1 MLRVSPSKARRTAAF
16 AFAFASAVAA
26 FFGAAF
32 FGAAFEDGGAFAQT
46 FAPSNVPSWARRTAE
61 NGVWQ
66 CADDASFRTLRV
78 AALAAAPSDGAPSV
92 DASSAAPS
100 DGVFDGVF
108 DGSFSGALGN
118 SFENAFDAP
127 LETALNSARENAFGN
142 SFVLRGQI
150 PPVVSPSTSAT
161 KIGEST
167 VYDSTSTFVLP
178 PVTGDDPE
186 FAPITPTLDD
196 EATTVQ
202 KLFKYRDDISA
213 SYMFVPKG
221 DSSGLGMHEIEGR
234 ILFAF
239 PWETMRERTC
249 LNNGFF
255 LLTPSFRYN
264 HWSQTDA
271 PATAFKMPEST
282 FDAGLTTLFAT
293 HLRDLEI
300 KVEVSVGVAA
310 SFDKINGDALY
321 IRGRAMGALPIDNA
335 KQVKATGGLI
345 YYDRIEYKIVPSG
358 GIIWRPNEQNVVR
371 LVYPDPRWSRYI
383 TKLNETDWWFY
394 IGGEIG
400 GGRWLIEENGET
412 FNTDYNDYRVGL
424 GLTFA
429 CDKMKGCVEVGGAFG
444 RELVSKRGVWYEP
457 KDSVYLKTGFLF

>member
-1 MLRVSPSKARRTAAF
+1 MLRVSPTKARRTAAF
-16 AFAFASAVAA
+16 ALAAAA
-26 FFGAAF
+26 FFGAF
-32 FGAAFEDGGAFAQT
+32 FEGVETFAQSSE
-46 FAPSNVPSWARRTAE
+46 PSSVPSWARRTAE

-66 CADDASFRTLRV
+66 VDDV
-78 AALAAAPSDGAPSV
+78 
-92 DASSAAPS
+92 ASSTFPRLASLNDLRS
-100 DGVFDGVF
+100 DDVQTDAVF
-108 DGSFSGALGN
+108 DGSFSGALGR
-118 SFENAFDAP
+118 S
-127 LETALNSARENAFGN
+127 L
-142 SFVLRGQI
+142 VLRGQQ

-167 VYDSTSTFVLP
+167 VYGSTAPFVLP
-178 PVTGDDPE
+178 PVTGDDPV
-186 FAPITPTLDD
+186 FAPITPTLDE
-196 EATTVQ
+196 EATTIQ
-202 KLFKYRDDISA
+202 KVFRYRDDISA

-221 DSSGLGMHEIEGR
+221 DSNGLGMNEVEGR

-249 LNNGFF
+249 LNNGYF

-271 PATAFKMPEST
+271 PTTPFKMPDST

-293 HLRDLEI
+293 NLRDLEV
-300 KVEVSVGVAA
+300 KVEVSVGVAS
-310 SFDKINGDALY
+310 SFEKVDCDAFY
-321 IRGRAMGALPIDNA
+321 IRGRAMGALPIDND

-345 YYDRIEYKIVPSG
+345 YYDRVEYKIVPSG
-358 GIIWRPNEQNVVR
+358 GIIWRPNEQNILR

-383 TKLNETDWWFY
+383 GKLSNETDWWFY

-400 GGRWLIEENGET
+400 GGRWLIEDRGEA

-429 CDKMKGCVEVGGAFG
+429 CDKMQGGFEIGGAFG
-444 RELVSKRGVWYEP
+444 RKLVSKQGVWYEP
-457 KDSVYLKTGFLF
+457 KDAVYLKTGFKF

>member
-16 AFAFASAVAA
+16 AFALAVAA
-26 FFGAAF
+26 FSGAF
-32 FGAAFEDGGAFAQT
+32 FEETGAFAL
-46 FAPSNVPSWARRTAE
+46 AAEPSIAPSWARRTAE
-61 NGVWQ
+61 SGVWQ
-66 CADDASFRTLRV
+66 VDDGASSNYSCFASFNDLR
-78 AALAAAPSDGAPSV
+78 SDDV
-92 DASSAAPS
+92 QT

-108 DGSFSGALGN
+108 SGALGR
-118 SFENAFDAP
+118 S
-127 LETALNSARENAFGN
+127 L
-142 SFVLRGQI
+142 VLRGQQ
-150 PPVVSPSTSAT
+150 PPVVSPSTT
-161 KIGEST
+161 PKIGEST
-167 VYDSTSTFVLP
+167 VYGSTAPFVLP
-178 PVTGDDPE
+178 PVTGDDPT

-196 EATTVQ
+196 EATTIQ
-202 KLFKYRDDISA
+202 KVFRYRDDISA

-221 DSSGLGMHEIEGR
+221 DSNGLGMHEVEGR

-249 LNNGFF
+249 LNNGYF

-264 HWSQTDA
+264 HWSQTDV
-271 PATAFKMPEST
+271 PATPFKMPDST

-293 HLRDLEI
+293 NLRDLEI
-300 KVEVSVGVAA
+300 KAEVSVGVAS
-310 SFDKINGDALY
+310 SFEKVDCDAFY
-321 IRGRAMGALPIDNA
+321 IRGRAMGALPIDND

-358 GIIWRPNEQNVVR
+358 GIIWRPNEQNILR

-383 TKLNETDWWFY
+383 GKLNNETDWWFY

-400 GGRWLIEENGET
+400 GGRWLIEDRGET

-424 GLTFA
+424 GLTFD

-444 RELVSKRGVWYEP
+444 RELVSKQGVWYEP
-457 KDSVYLKTGFLF
+457 KDAVYLKTGFLF

>member
-1 MLRVSPSKARRTAAF
+1 MLRVFPSKARRTAAF
-16 AFAFASAVAA
+16 ALAVAALFGAFFEETGTFASAAEPTNA
-26 FFGAAF
+26 
-32 FGAAFEDGGAFAQT
+32 
-46 FAPSNVPSWARRTAE
+46 PSWARRTAE

-66 CADDASFRTLRV
+66 VGDVASLSFSRLASFNDLR
-78 AALAAAPSDGAPSV
+78 SDDV
-92 DASSAAPS
+92 QT
-100 DGVFDGVF
+100 DGVFDGA
-108 DGSFSGALGN
+108 FSGALGR
-118 SFENAFDAP
+118 S
-127 LETALNSARENAFGN
+127 L
-142 SFVLRGQI
+142 VLRGQQ
-150 PPVVSPSTSAT
+150 PPVVSPSTT
-161 KIGEST
+161 PKIGEST
-167 VYDSTSTFVLP
+167 VYGSTAPFVLP
-178 PVTGDDPE
+178 PVTGDDPT

-196 EATTVQ
+196 EATTIQ
-202 KLFKYRDDISA
+202 KVFRYRDDISA

-221 DSSGLGMHEIEGR
+221 DSNGLGMHEVEGR

-249 LNNGFF
+249 LNNGYF

-271 PATAFKMPEST
+271 PATPFKMPDST

-293 HLRDLEI
+293 NLRDLEV
-300 KVEVSVGVAA
+300 KVEVSVGVAS
-310 SFDKINGDALY
+310 SFEKVDCDAFY
-321 IRGRAMGALPIDNA
+321 IRGRAMGALPIDND

-358 GIIWRPNEQNVVR
+358 GIIWRPNEQNILR

-400 GGRWLIEENGET
+400 GGRWLIEDCGET

-424 GLTFA
+424 GLTFD

-444 RELVSKRGVWYEP
+444 RELVSKQGVWYEP
-457 KDSVYLKTGFLF
+457 KDAVYLKTGFLF